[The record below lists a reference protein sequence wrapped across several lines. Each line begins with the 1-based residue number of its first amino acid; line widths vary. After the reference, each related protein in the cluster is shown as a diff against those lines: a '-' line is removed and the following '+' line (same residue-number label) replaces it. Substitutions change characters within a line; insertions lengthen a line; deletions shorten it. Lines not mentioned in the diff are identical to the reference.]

1 MGSILEVKDLSVS
14 YGVVPALKDVSFH
27 VDEGEVVALI
37 GPNGAGKTTA
47 MHTISGLLKPKS
59 GEIFYCGNNI
69 AGAEAHKLVS
79 SGISQVPE
87 GRGIFPILTVAE
99 NIDIGAYLRND
110 KEGIKQD
117 KEWVYDLFP
126 RLRER
131 MKQVSG
137 TLSGGELQ
145 MLAMARALMARPK
158 LLLLDEPSMGL
169 APVIVEDIFHIIKQ
183 INKEQH
189 TTILLVEQ
197 NAQMA
202 LTASNRAY
210 IIEVGQIIREG
221 TSKELKSDDQIQ
233 KSYLGI

>member
-1 MGSILEVKDLSVS
+1 MGKILEVKDLSVN
-14 YGVVPALKDVSFH
+14 YGVVPALRDISFH

-37 GPNGAGKTTA
+37 GPNGAGKTTT
-47 MHTISGLLKPKS
+47 MHTISKLIKPKS
-59 GEIFYCGNNI
+59 GEILYCGKSIVNEEPHN
-69 AGAEAHKLVS
+69 LVS
-79 SGISQVPE
+79 MGISQVPE
-87 GRGIFPILTVAE
+87 GRGIFQPLTVAE
-99 NIDIGAYLRND
+99 NIEIGAYLRKD
-110 KEGIKQD
+110 KEGIKRD

-131 MKQVSG
+131 MKQISG

-169 APVIVEDIFHIIKQ
+169 APVIVEDIFHIIKK
-183 INKEQH
+183 INKDQH

-202 LTASNRAY
+202 LTASTRAY

-221 TSKELKSDDQIQ
+221 SSRELKSDDQIQ
-233 KSYLGI
+233 KSYLGL